1 MLELKPLGIEEFRAI
16 LKKKDLKATPQRIA
30 VHEAMLE
37 LGHAS
42 ADMVAA
48 AISEKGSA
56 KVTVASVYN
65 ILFQMSSIGV
75 YRQRMSRTSKMFF
88 DVTPM
93 PHAHVYDC
101 ESNTYRDLIDEE
113 LNDILQEYLGHRKFK
128 GYKVEGIDVQLLVR
142 PTKKR
147 RTLTAPQSGR

>member
-1 MLELKPLGIEEFRAI
+1 MFELKPPTLEEFREI
-16 LKKKDLKATPQRIA
+16 LKRKGLKATPQRIA

-42 ADMVAA
+42 ADMIAA
-48 AISEKGSA
+48 KISSKDGAS
-56 KVTVASVYN
+56 VTVASVYN
-65 ILFQMSSIGV
+65 ILFQMSSLGV
-75 YRQRMSRTSKMFF
+75 YQPRMSRTNKMFF
-88 DVTPM
+88 DVNRV

-113 LNDILQEYLGHRKFK
+113 LSDILQEYLGRRKFK

-147 RTLTAPQSGR
+147 RSATPQSGK

>member
-16 LKKKDLKATPQRIA
+16 LKKKGLKATPQRIA

-42 ADMVAA
+42 ADSVAA
-48 AISEKGSA
+48 YITENGASKI
-56 KVTVASVYN
+56 TVASVYN
-65 ILFQMSSIGV
+65 ILFQMSSIGI
-75 YRQRMSRTSKMFF
+75 YHQRMSRTNKMFF
-88 DVTPM
+88 DVNYA

-101 ESNTYRDLIDEE
+101 ESDTYRDLIDEE
-113 LNDILQEYLGHRKFK
+113 LMDILQEYLGHRKFK

-142 PTKKR
+142 PTRKKR
-147 RTLTAPQSGR
+147 GLTPQSGR